1 MKRKAAILKAFFFHT
16 RKAGAWFCMVAS
28 LLLALSASSARAQT
42 QAYFPY
48 IPLFQYN
55 IFYNVNLEMDPSAIM
70 PINGPVFCN
79 AGIWAGTPNLTFNS
93 TVAAAGTVYYAPTG
107 TDPFCTGK
115 VDNGGANSGT
125 PFGNFSSPPVSLS
138 QPLNPPVGTY
148 TNPSSVEAII
158 NLPPPGLGA
167 PNPNAYNTNG
177 QMYLFNDCDL
187 IISNSANGLASSLG
201 TNITIWY
208 QDPYLTAP
216 LNRISNDVYF
226 LKTGGSTNV
235 ITQSAGLYSP
245 TNVAYASYSFVTNV
259 SYYDYRE
266 QDTVQAVQL
275 NITNLNTWLT
285 STATTGGQQWNSMS
299 YFDKRHGIDSVFIYN
314 NVPRTGSQLPAVRLI
329 GGAQLPYTANGT
341 GQTTGGLTVV
351 TPQPIYVYGYY
362 NVQINGGTPL
372 ASLATTNTAN
382 TYPAALM
389 GDAITILSSNWHDT
403 YSTATSLALRIPTA
417 TTVNAACLEGIVQST
432 NSNYSGGVENFLRLE
447 ENWSGSTALT
457 YNGSIVVMFPSIY
470 ATSFWTGTGIVY
482 NAPKRNWGFDQ
493 NFNNPSLLPALT
505 PLGFYTAITAQPQS
519 QTILQG
525 SNVTFSVTVNS
536 PASWNYQWKFNGI
549 NIAGATNISLT
560 LTDVQTNQAGYYA
573 VWVTNSFYW
582 AMSSSAWLI
591 VAAPPTIT
599 SQPTNQTVL
608 EGSAVTFSVIASG
621 TPPLSYQW
629 ADNETNMFGLTT
641 NSFTLTVVSN
651 APFAGSMV
659 LGAFQV
665 VITNLYGSVT
675 SSNAVLSVYA
685 TTAPALDTPVLSGG
699 NQVQF
704 DVTGVSGF
712 NYAVLASTNLA
723 DWVPLLTNTAPFTF
737 TDTNAAGL
745 QQRFY
750 RSVYLP

>member
-1 MKRKAAILKAFFFHT
+1 MDMRFDSDIPKAFFFDM
-16 RKAGAWFCMVAS
+16 RKTGSWLCTVAP
-28 LLLALSASSARAQT
+28 LCLALFVSSASAQT

-55 IFYNVNLEMDPSAIM
+55 IFYNVNLEMDPSAAM
-70 PINGPVFCN
+70 NFNGPVFCN
-79 AGIWAGTPNLTFNS
+79 QGIWAGTANLTFSS

-115 VDNGGANSGT
+115 VDNAGANSGT
-125 PFGNFSSPPVSLS
+125 PSGNFAYPPASN
-138 QPLNPPVGTY
+138 QPQLNLPVGTNN
-148 TNPSSVEAII
+148 NPSAAEGLI
-158 NLPPPGLGA
+158 NLPPLNLGA
-167 PNPNAYNTNG
+167 PNPAAYSSNG
-177 QMYLFNDCDL
+177 QVYLFNNCNL
-187 IISNSANGLASSLG
+187 IISNSPNGLVGTKG
-201 TNITIWY
+201 TNITIWFN
-208 QDPYLTAP
+208 DPGNSASYLTKIP
-216 LNRISNDVYF
+216 FDV
-226 LKTGGSTNV
+226 TNVVAGVSTNR
-235 ITQSAGLYSP
+235 YF
-245 TNVAYASYSFVTNV
+245 SFVTNV
-259 SYYDYRE
+259 SYWDYRE
-266 QDTVQAVQL
+266 AKTVQAVQI
-275 NITNLNTWLT
+275 NVTNLSIWLANAGGGYWINKT
-285 STATTGGQQWNSMS
+285 SFADNG
-299 YFDKRHGIDSVFIYN
+299 HGIDSIYVYN
-314 NVPRTGSQLPAVRLI
+314 NVPPTSSQLPAVRLI
-329 GGAQLPYTANGT
+329 HGAQLSYTSSIF
-341 GQTTGGLTVV
+341 GQITQGLTIV
-351 TPQPIYVYGYY
+351 TPQPLYVLGNY
-362 NVQINGGTPL
+362 NVQTVGSAAN
-372 ASLATTNTAN
+372 ASAATTNTTY

-389 GDAITILSSNWHDT
+389 GDAITVLSGNWNDNDT
-403 YSTATSLALRIPTA
+403 LSTALFLRIPQA
-417 TTVNAACLEGIVQST
+417 TTLNAACLEGIVQST

-447 ENWSGSTALT
+447 ENWSASIALT

-482 NAPKRNWGFDQ
+482 NAPRRNWGFDQ

-665 VITNLYGSVT
+665 VITNLYGSVK

-685 TTAPALDTPVLSGG
+685 TTASALDTPVLSGG
-699 NQVQF
+699 SQIQF

-712 NYAVLASTNLA
+712 NYAVQASTNLM
-723 DWVPLLTNTAPFTF
+723 DWVPLLTNTSPFTF
-737 TDTNAAGL
+737 TDTNAPDFP
-745 QQRFY
+745 QRFY